1 MCQVP
6 HPKRRAVASVLAPCA
21 APPNDDNDNDD
32 AFSKSVS
39 GEEASL
45 PSPCAAPPNNDDDNN
60 DAFSKSVSDVDSLH
74 AEGLVIDIVGIAAGD
89 RGCQCK
95 EHRVCCGKVVDVDI
109 VVRLR
114 RKEIL
119 GKGNMREET
128 AITVN
133 WVTNGFE
140 QCRVGFLLLSYVPD
154 AAIYDGA
161 LCQIIEVFDKNES
174 SRANRAK
181 WKQHNGFACAMVI
194 SKLNGKIVR
203 KVKGMEVKVALVK
216 GDYSA

>member
-6 HPKRRAVASVLAPCA
+6 HLKRRAVASVPAPCA
-21 APPNDDNDNDD
+21 VPPKDDYDNDD

-39 GEEASL
+39 DEVASL
-45 PSPCAAPPNNDDDNN
+45 PSPCAAPPNNDDNDDNNNDN
-60 DAFSKSVSDVDSLH
+60 DAFSKRVLDVDLPH
-74 AEGLVIDIVGIAAGD
+74 AEGLVIDIAGIAAGD
-89 RGCQCK
+89 HGCQCK
-95 EHRVCCGKVVDVDI
+95 ERKVCCGEVVDVDI
-109 VVRLR
+109 VVRLC

-140 QCRVGFLLLSYVPD
+140 QCRVGFLPLSYVPD

-161 LCQIIEVFDKNES
+161 LCQVIEVFDKDES

-181 WKQHNGFACAMVI
+181 WKQHNGFARAMVI
-194 SKLNGKIVR
+194 SKLNGKIIW
-203 KVKGMEVKVALVK
+203 VKVAPVK
-216 GDYSA
+216 GDYLA